1 MNVERQIRFWLIGLA
16 IMLLALYLLRGV
28 LLPFV
33 AGMAVAYLLDPICDR
48 LEKWG
53 LSRTLATTVLTILF
67 LLLVAV
73 ALMLLV
79 PMIVGQLAN
88 LVERTP
94 GFAKALREQ
103 IASLLAVVE
112 SRVDPALME
121 RIQGAFADSA
131 NRLFTWVTDMV
142 AGVLSGGA
150 AVANTLSL
158 IVITPVVTFYLL
170 RDWDRLAMTVD
181 SWLPRAQA
189 PVIRELAGEVDK
201 TLAGFLRGQGTVCLL
216 LGVFYAIALS
226 VAGLEFGLIIGLI
239 AGLLSFIPYVGSVIG
254 LLLSVGLAFLQFDDW
269 VRVAAVAAIFFVGQV
284 LEGNFLTPRLVGGRV
299 GLHPVWVIFA
309 ILAGGTLFG
318 FVGVL
323 LAVPVAAVVGVGTRF
338 ALNRY
343 LDSPYYN
350 AGGDGGSSGGSPGGS
365 SE

>member
-1 MNVERQIRFWLIGLA
+1 MNMERQVRFWLIGFA
-16 IMLLALYLLRGV
+16 IALVALYLLRGV

-48 LEKWG
+48 LERWG
-53 LSRTLATTVLTILF
+53 LSRTLATTVLTVLF
-67 LLLVAV
+67 LLVVTA

-79 PMIVGQLAN
+79 PTVVGQLAN
-88 LVERTP
+88 LVERSP
-94 GFAKALREQ
+94 DIALALREQ
-103 IASLLAVVE
+103 IAGLLAVVE
-112 SRVDPALME
+112 SRVDAAFME
-121 RIQGAFADSA
+121 RIQGALADSTS
-131 NRLFTWVTDMV
+131 RLFSWATDVV

-158 IVITPVVTFYLL
+158 IIITPVVTFYLL
-170 RDWDRLAMTVD
+170 RDWDRIAETVD
-181 SWLPRAQA
+181 GWLPRAHA
-189 PVIRELAGEVDK
+189 PTVRQLAGDVDR

-216 LGVFYAIALS
+216 LGIFYAIGLT
-226 VAGLEFGLIIGLI
+226 VAGLDFGLVIGLV
-239 AGLLSFIPYVGSVIG
+239 AGLLSFIPYVGAVVG
-254 LLLSVGLAFLQFDDW
+254 LLLSVGLAFLQFNEW
-269 VRVAAVAAIFFVGQV
+269 LPIAVVAAIFFVGQA
-284 LEGNFLTPRLVGGRV
+284 LEGNVLTPRLVGRSV

-338 ALNRY
+338 ALTRY
-343 LDSPYYN
+343 LDSPYYD
-350 AGGDGGSSGGSPGGS
+350 AGSGS

>member
-1 MNVERQIRFWLIGLA
+1 MNMERQVRFWLVGLA
-16 IMLLALYLLRGV
+16 VALVALYLLRGV

-53 LSRTLATTVLTILF
+53 LSRTIATTVLTVLF
-67 LLLVAV
+67 LLIVVA

-88 LVERTP
+88 LVERAP

-103 IASLLAVVE
+103 TVSLLAMVE
-112 SRVDPALME
+112 SRVDPAIME

-131 NRLFTWVTDMV
+131 NRLFSWVTDMI
-142 AGVLSGGA
+142 AGVLSGSA

-170 RDWDRLAMTVD
+170 RDWDNLAKTVD
-181 SWLPRAQA
+181 DWLPRAHA
-189 PVIRELAGEVDK
+189 PIIRELAGEVDQ

-216 LGVFYAIALS
+216 LGTFYAVGLTL
-226 VAGLEFGLIIGLI
+226 AGLDFGLVIGLM

-254 LLLSVGLAFLQFDDW
+254 LLLSVGLAFLQFDTW
-269 VRVAAVAAIFFVGQV
+269 VPVAVVAGIFFIGQA
-284 LEGNFLTPRLVGGRV
+284 LEGYVLTPRLVGGRV

-309 ILAGGTLFG
+309 ILAGGALFG

-338 ALNRY
+338 ALTRY
-343 LDSPYYN
+343 L
-350 AGGDGGSSGGSPGGS
+350 GSPFYDGDRGS